1 VHIWFGNIFYLN
13 RYIARITAS
22 LGLPFVAAP
31 GLEAD
36 DVIAALVAA
45 AEKASLE
52 HSKSENGS
60 RRMGN
65 DRDSSSSADLLT
77 EYDRRQRV
85 NDEQF
90 RSALEAIRSLCGD
103 SSRAIDSTPPNDGSV
118 PPSSTLSFERR
129 AAIERMLITI
139 TDTEEEIDSV
149 AESASAPDTTNSN
162 LHHRNYPLSIK
173 SAPTVP
179 PFAGPISEVW
189 VVSIDKDLTQ
199 LVSPRT
205 RLVHPS
211 ALSAAGAL
219 KSATFAQ
226 PGSYFSGNHGG
237 GGSGGGVQSEE
248 EKERDRVSAAFRAQ
262 FSLGVALTD
271 SDVALANAATEEMRA
286 TTTEESAE
294 ACASAGGAD
303 RAVSAPTALPKSP
316 FAFTA
321 PPSSLPPL
329 LANTAVAHFASA
341 NSDTEPASP
350 FITTKT
356 TASSADASAA
366 AASTSTAVVNAS
378 SASTSAS
385 ASDGRF
391 VLDAELVT
399 DEARVLTK
407 MGVAPQQVQK
417 QLLRLQA
424 FIFLRMLATLFKFCD
439 GCVSL
444 ARGS

>member
-1 VHIWFGNIFYLN
+1 MWFENIFDLS

-60 RRMGN
+60 RRIGS
-65 DRDSSSSADLLT
+65 DRDSSSSAALLA
-77 EYDRRQRV
+77 EYARRQRV
-85 NDEQF
+85 NDEHF
-90 RSALEAIRSLCGD
+90 RSALESIRSLCGD

-118 PPSSTLSFERR
+118 PPSSAMSFERR
-129 AAIERMLITI
+129 ASIERMLITI
-139 TDTEEEIDSV
+139 TDTEEDIDSV
-149 AESASAPDTTNSN
+149 ADSASVPDTTNSN
-162 LHHRNYPLSIK
+162 LHHRTSPLSHQ
-173 SAPTVP
+173 SAPTAP

-219 KSATFAQ
+219 KSATSPQ
-226 PGSYFSGNHGG
+226 PGGYFGGNHGG
-237 GGSGGGVQSEE
+237 GGSSGGVQSEE
-248 EKERDRVSAAFRAQ
+248 EKESDRVSAAFRAQ

-286 TTTEESAE
+286 TTTQESAE
-294 ACASAGGAD
+294 ACASADAAD

-316 FAFTA
+316 FAFAA
-321 PPSSLPPL
+321 PPSSLQPL

-341 NSDTEPASP
+341 ISDTEPASP
-350 FITTKT
+350 FIATKI

-366 AASTSTAVVNAS
+366 AASTGTVAANTS
-378 SASTSAS
+378 SAPTSAS

-417 QLLRLQA
+417 QLLRRRA
-424 FIFLRMLATLFKFCD
+424 FLYIRMIATLIEFCD
-439 GCVSL
+439 GRVSF
-444 ARGS
+444 AHGS